1 MQKLFRESPEGAP
14 FKNRQRNKKSLAIY
28 SAKKNK
34 KKGYSVELDVGCNV
48 GLKIVILG

>member
-34 KKGYSVELDVGCNV
+34 KSYSVELDVDCNV